1 MRRWPRSG
9 TSPGRALDRTVHPQR
24 FPSGEGSTD
33 LRAVLGDCVMA
44 RLPGF
49 GGAKTVGLDIDR
61 GSIKA
66 VQISGAGGGYNLQ
79 HVGYHRLPP
88 GTILDGEVADH
99 DLLAAEIKE
108 FWDSHSFNG
117 KAVTLG
123 VSNQKV
129 VVRLLDF
136 PHMAQ
141 ADLQGAINFEA
152 QDHIPMPLD
161 EAVLDYVVL
170 GPREERSDLDRVL
183 VVAAQREMIS
193 RYTSAV
199 RTGGLRPAGVD
210 VKALS
215 LTRSTLPDP
224 FFGEEGAVLLL
235 DVGAEIT
242 NLVVAD
248 RGNPVLTRFVP
259 IGLVDFVA
267 AVMELADLPEDQ
279 AERQALDPRVNL
291 GSEQDEET
299 DPSEEE
305 NFDPALVYD
314 VRRGLEGAA
323 QTLADE
329 VQRSIEH
336 HRSQEAARDVSRVL
350 LSGEAALIPNLDGY
364 LGGLLDV
371 PTGRGDLVEKLSAN
385 RSNISDDQLRAMEPV
400 LAVAFGLAM
409 EEE

>member
-1 MRRWPRSG
+1 MAGRGLGAVERFRGIGRSG
-9 TSPGRALDRTVHPQR
+9 TIGV
-24 FPSGEGSTD
+24 
-33 LRAVLGDCVMA
+33 
-44 RLPGF
+44 
-49 GGAKTVGLDIDR
+49 DIDR

-66 VQISGAGGGYNLQ
+66 VQLQSTGAGYVLQ

-88 GTILDGEVADH
+88 GVIVEGEVADQN
-99 DLLAAEIKE
+99 LLAAEIRE
-108 FWDSHSFNG
+108 FWDSHSFKG
-117 KAVTLG
+117 RSVTFG

-136 PHMAQ
+136 PHMRPE
-141 ADLQGAINFEA
+141 DLQGAISFEA

-170 GPREERSDLDRVL
+170 GPREERADLDRVL

-193 RYTSAV
+193 RYTTAV
-199 RTGGLRPAGVD
+199 RAGGLRPEGVD

-224 FFGEEGAVLLL
+224 FFGEDGAVLLL

-259 IGLVDFVA
+259 VGLGDFVA
-267 AVMELADLPEDQ
+267 AVVDLADLSEDE
-279 AERQALDPRVNL
+279 AERQALDARVNL
-291 GSEQDEET
+291 GDGRVEEET
-299 DPSEEE
+299 QEEE
-305 NFDPALVYD
+305 AEVEEERETEEFDPALAYD

-350 LSGEAALIPNLDGY
+350 ISGEAALIPGLDVY
-364 LGGLLDV
+364 LGDLLGV
-371 PTGRGDLVEKLSAN
+371 PTGRGKPVDKLSAN
-385 RSNISDDQLRAMEPV
+385 RSNIEDAQLRAMEPV

-409 EEE
+409 EDE

>member
-1 MRRWPRSG
+1 MAGLRGLRGSRS
-9 TSPGRALDRTVHPQR
+9 
-24 FPSGEGSTD
+24 
-33 LRAVLGDCVMA
+33 
-44 RLPGF
+44 
-49 GGAKTVGLDIDR
+49 VGLDIDR

-66 VQISGAGGGYNLQ
+66 VQVSGSGGGYALQ

-117 KAVTLG
+117 KSVTIG

-136 PHMAQ
+136 PRMRPE
-141 ADLQGAINFEA
+141 DLQGAISFEA

-183 VVAAQREMIS
+183 VVAARREMIS

-199 RTGGLRPAGVD
+199 RDGGLRPAGVD

-224 FFGEEGAVLLL
+224 FFGDEGAVLLL
-235 DVGAEIT
+235 DVGAEIA

-259 IGLVDFVA
+259 VGLGDFVA
-267 AVMELADLPEDQ
+267 AVMELADLPEDE
-279 AERQALDPRVNL
+279 AERHALDPRVRL
-291 GSEQDEET
+291 GSEQDEEPET
-299 DPSEEE
+299 EQEAEPEEDG
-305 NFDPALVYD
+305 FDPALAFD

-336 HRSQEAARDVSRVL
+336 HRSQEAAREVSRVL

-364 LGGLLDV
+364 LGELLDV
-371 PTGRGDLVEKLSAN
+371 PTVRGNLVERLSAN

>member
-1 MRRWPRSG
+1 MAGLRGFR
-9 TSPGRALDRTVHPQR
+9 
-24 FPSGEGSTD
+24 GS
-33 LRAVLGDCVMA
+33 R
-44 RLPGF
+44 
-49 GGAKTVGLDIDR
+49 TVGLDIDR

-66 VQISGAGGGYNLQ
+66 VQVSGSGGGYALQ

-88 GTILDGEVADH
+88 GTILDGEVADQ
-99 DLLAAEIKE
+99 DLLAAEIRE

-117 KAVTLG
+117 KSVTIG

-136 PHMAQ
+136 PRMRPE
-141 ADLQGAINFEA
+141 DLQGAISFEA

-224 FFGEEGAVLLL
+224 FFGDEGAVLLL
-235 DVGAEIT
+235 DVGAEIA

-259 IGLVDFVA
+259 VGLGDFVA
-267 AVMELADLPEDQ
+267 AVMELADLPEDE
-279 AERQALDPRVNL
+279 AERHALDPRVRL
-291 GSEQDEET
+291 GSEQDETQEPEE
-299 DPSEEE
+299 DLEEE
-305 NFDPALVYD
+305 PQAEPEGDGFDPALAFD

-336 HRSQEAARDVSRVL
+336 HRSQESAREVSRVL

-364 LGGLLDV
+364 LGELLDV
-371 PTGRGDLVEKLSAN
+371 PTTRGNPVERLSAN

>member
-1 MRRWPRSG
+1 MGRLRG
-9 TSPGRALDRTVHPQR
+9 IGRAGTIGV
-24 FPSGEGSTD
+24 
-33 LRAVLGDCVMA
+33 
-44 RLPGF
+44 
-49 GGAKTVGLDIDR
+49 DIDR

-66 VQISGAGGGYNLQ
+66 VQLQDSGAGYVLQ

-88 GTILDGEVADH
+88 GVIVDGEVADQN
-99 DLLAAEIKE
+99 LLASEIRE
-108 FWDSHSFNG
+108 FWDSHSFKG
-117 KAVTLG
+117 RSITFG

-136 PHMAQ
+136 PHMKPE
-141 ADLQGAINFEA
+141 DLQDAISFEA

-199 RTGGLRPAGVD
+199 RAGGLRPEGVD

-224 FFGEEGAVLLL
+224 FFGEDGAVLLL

-248 RGNPVLTRFVP
+248 RGTPVLTRFVP
-259 IGLVDFVA
+259 VGLGDFVA

-291 GSEQDEET
+291 GDGREDETEET
-299 DPSEEE
+299 TDPAQEEGDE
-305 NFDPALVYD
+305 VEDFDPALVYD

-350 LSGEAALIPNLDGY
+350 ISGEAALIPGLDAYIGDL
-364 LGGLLDV
+364 LGV
-371 PTGRGDLVEKLSAN
+371 PTGRGKPVDKLSAN
-385 RSNISDDQLRAMEPV
+385 RSNIEDAQLRAMEPV

-409 EEE
+409 GDE

>member
-1 MRRWPRSG
+1 LARRSFGGPGSRRVGRLRGIGRSG
-9 TSPGRALDRTVHPQR
+9 AIGV
-24 FPSGEGSTD
+24 
-33 LRAVLGDCVMA
+33 
-44 RLPGF
+44 
-49 GGAKTVGLDIDR
+49 DIDR

-66 VQISGAGGGYNLQ
+66 VQLQSSGGGYVLQ

-88 GTILDGEVADH
+88 GVIVEGEVADQN
-99 DLLAAEIKE
+99 LLAAEIRE
-108 FWDSHSFNG
+108 FWDSHSFKG
-117 KAVTLG
+117 RSITFG

-136 PHMAQ
+136 PHMRPE
-141 ADLQGAINFEA
+141 DLQGAISFEA

-170 GPREERSDLDRVL
+170 GPREERADLDRVL

-199 RTGGLRPAGVD
+199 RAGGLRPEGVD

-224 FFGEEGAVLLL
+224 FFGEDGAVLLL
-235 DVGAEIT
+235 DVGAEIS

-259 IGLVDFVA
+259 VGLTDFVA
-267 AVMELADLPEDQ
+267 AVVELADLPEDE

-291 GSEQDEET
+291 GDGRVEEEQPEET
-299 DPSEEE
+299 EADESEIQEAEEE
-305 NFDPALVYD
+305 EEADDFDPALVYD

-350 LSGEAALIPNLDGY
+350 ISGEAALIPGLDVY
-364 LGGLLDV
+364 LGDLLGV
-371 PTGRGDLVEKLSAN
+371 PTGRGKPVDKLSAN
-385 RSNISDDQLRAMEPV
+385 RSNIEDAQLRAMEPV

-409 EEE
+409 EDE

>member
-1 MRRWPRSG
+1 
-9 TSPGRALDRTVHPQR
+9 
-24 FPSGEGSTD
+24 
-33 LRAVLGDCVMA
+33 MA

-66 VQISGAGGGYNLQ
+66 VQISGAGGGYTLQ

-141 ADLQGAINFEA
+141 ADLQGAISFEA

-224 FFGEEGAVLLL
+224 FFGDEGAVLLL

-259 IGLVDFVA
+259 VGLVDFVA
-267 AVMELADLPEDQ
+267 AVVELADLPEDE
-279 AERQALDPRVNL
+279 AERLTLDPRVRL
-291 GSEQDEET
+291 GSEQDEAQEQEG
-299 DPSEEE
+299 DEG
-305 NFDPALVYD
+305 NFDPALLYD

-336 HRSQEAARDVSRVL
+336 HRSQEAAREVSRVL
-350 LSGEAALIPNLDGY
+350 ISGEAALVANLDGY
-364 LGGLLDV
+364 LGELLDV
-371 PTGRGDLVEKLSAN
+371 PTSRGSPVEKLSAN

>member
-1 MRRWPRSG
+1 MGRLRGIGRSG
-9 TSPGRALDRTVHPQR
+9 TIGV
-24 FPSGEGSTD
+24 
-33 LRAVLGDCVMA
+33 
-44 RLPGF
+44 
-49 GGAKTVGLDIDR
+49 DIDR

-66 VQISGAGGGYNLQ
+66 VQLQGSGAGYVLQ

-88 GTILDGEVADH
+88 GVIVDGEVADQN
-99 DLLAAEIKE
+99 LLASELRE
-108 FWDSHSFNG
+108 FWDSHSFKG
-117 KAVTLG
+117 RSITFG

-136 PHMAQ
+136 PHMRPE
-141 ADLQGAINFEA
+141 DLQGAISFEA

-170 GPREERSDLDRVL
+170 GPREERADLDRVL

-199 RTGGLRPAGVD
+199 RAGGLKPEGVD

-224 FFGEEGAVLLL
+224 FFGEDGAVLLL

-259 IGLVDFVA
+259 VGLGDFVA
-267 AVMELADLPEDQ
+267 AVVELADLPEDE
-279 AERQALDPRVNL
+279 AERQALDPRINL
-291 GSEQDEET
+291 GDGR
-299 DPSEEE
+299 EEE
-305 NFDPALVYD
+305 AQEEEEEDFDPALVYD

-336 HRSQEAARDVSRVL
+336 HRSQEAARDVSSVL
-350 LSGEAALIPNLDGY
+350 ISGEAALIPGLDAY
-364 LGGLLDV
+364 LGELLGV
-371 PTGRGDLVEKLSAN
+371 PTGHG
-385 RSNISDDQLRAMEPV
+385 
-400 LAVAFGLAM
+400 
-409 EEE
+409 

>member
-1 MRRWPRSG
+1 MF
-9 TSPGRALDRTVHPQR
+9 DRTGHLSN
-24 FPSGEGSTD
+24 FPIGSRSTAPD
-33 LRAVLGDCVMA
+33 PVRLLSAICVVAGLRGIGRGA
-44 RLPGF
+44 R
-49 GGAKTVGLDIDR
+49 TVGLDIDR

-66 VQISGAGGGYNLQ
+66 VQVSGAGGGYTLQ

-108 FWDSHSFNG
+108 FWDSHSFHG
-117 KAVTLG
+117 KSVTLG

-136 PHMAQ
+136 PRMRPE
-141 ADLQGAINFEA
+141 DLQGAISFEA

-224 FFGEEGAVLLL
+224 FFGDEGAVLLL

-248 RGNPVLTRFVP
+248 RGSPVLTRFVP
-259 IGLVDFVA
+259 VGLGDFVA
-267 AVMELADLPEDQ
+267 AVMELADLPEDE
-279 AERQALDPRVNL
+279 AERQALDPRVRL

-299 DPSEEE
+299 DPDEED
-305 NFDPALVYD
+305 FDPALVYD

-364 LGGLLDV
+364 LGELLDV
-371 PTGRGDLVEKLSAN
+371 PTGRGDPVEKLSAN
-385 RSNISDDQLRAMEPV
+385 RSNVSDEQLRAMEPV

>member
-1 MRRWPRSG
+1 
-9 TSPGRALDRTVHPQR
+9 
-24 FPSGEGSTD
+24 
-33 LRAVLGDCVMA
+33 MA

-49 GGAKTVGLDIDR
+49 GGTRTVGLDIDR

-66 VQISGAGGGYNLQ
+66 VQISDAGGEYVLQ
-79 HVGYHRLPP
+79 HVGYHRLPS

-99 DLLAAEIKE
+99 DLLAAEIRE

-117 KAVTLG
+117 KAVSLG

-136 PHMAQ
+136 PHMEQ
-141 ADLQGAINFEA
+141 AGLQGAISFEA

-170 GPREERSDLDRVL
+170 GPREERSDFDRVL

-199 RTGGLRPAGVD
+199 RAGGLRPTGVD

-215 LTRSTLPDP
+215 LTRSTLPDS
-224 FFGEEGAVLLL
+224 FFGDEGAVLLL
-235 DVGAEIT
+235 DVGTEIT

-248 RGNPVLTRFVP
+248 QGNPVLTRFLPV
-259 IGLVDFVA
+259 GLVDFVA
-267 AVMELADLPEDQ
+267 AVVELADLPEDE
-279 AERQALDPRVNL
+279 AERLALDARVRL
-291 GSEQDEET
+291 GSERDEARET
-299 DPSEEE
+299 EAEEGG
-305 NFDPALVYD
+305 FDLALVYD

-323 QTLADE
+323 LTLADE
-329 VQRSIEH
+329 VQRSVEH
-336 HRSQEAARDVSRVL
+336 HRSQDAAHDVSRVL
-350 LSGEAALIPNLDGY
+350 LSGEAALIPNLESY
-364 LGGLLDV
+364 LGELLDV
-371 PTGRGDLVEKLSAN
+371 PTSRGNPVEKLSAN

>member
-1 MRRWPRSG
+1 VGRLRGIGRSG
-9 TSPGRALDRTVHPQR
+9 TIGV
-24 FPSGEGSTD
+24 
-33 LRAVLGDCVMA
+33 
-44 RLPGF
+44 
-49 GGAKTVGLDIDR
+49 DIDR

-66 VQISGAGGGYNLQ
+66 VQLQGSGAGYVLQ

-88 GTILDGEVADH
+88 GVIVEGEVADQN
-99 DLLAAEIKE
+99 LLAAELRE
-108 FWDSHSFNG
+108 FWDSHSFKG
-117 KAVTLG
+117 KSITFG

-136 PHMAQ
+136 PHMRPE
-141 ADLQGAINFEA
+141 DLQGAISFEA

-170 GPREERSDLDRVL
+170 GPREERADLDRVL

-199 RTGGLRPAGVD
+199 RAGGLRPEGVD

-224 FFGEEGAVLLL
+224 FFGEDGAVLLL

-259 IGLVDFVA
+259 VGLGDFVD
-267 AVMELADLPEDQ
+267 AVVELADLPEDE

-291 GSEQDEET
+291 GDGRVEE
-299 DPSEEE
+299 PQEEAEEAEAEEE
-305 NFDPALVYD
+305 EAEDFDPALVYD

-350 LSGEAALIPNLDGY
+350 ISGEAALIPGLDVY
-364 LGGLLDV
+364 LGDLLGV
-371 PTGRGDLVEKLSAN
+371 PTGRGKPVDKLSAN
-385 RSNISDDQLRAMEPV
+385 RSNIEDAQLRAMEPV

-409 EEE
+409 EDE

>member
-1 MRRWPRSG
+1 MGRLRGIGRSG
-9 TSPGRALDRTVHPQR
+9 TIGV
-24 FPSGEGSTD
+24 
-33 LRAVLGDCVMA
+33 
-44 RLPGF
+44 
-49 GGAKTVGLDIDR
+49 DIDR

-66 VQISGAGGGYNLQ
+66 VQLQSTGAGYVLQ

-88 GTILDGEVADH
+88 GIIVEGEVADQN
-99 DLLAAEIKE
+99 LLAAEIKE
-108 FWDSHSFNG
+108 FWDSHSFKG
-117 KAVTLG
+117 RSITFG

-136 PHMAQ
+136 PHMRPE
-141 ADLQGAINFEA
+141 DLQGAISFEA

-170 GPREERSDLDRVL
+170 GPREERADLDRVL

-193 RYTSAV
+193 RYTTAV
-199 RTGGLRPAGVD
+199 RAGGLKPEGVD

-224 FFGEEGAVLLL
+224 FFGEDGAVLLL
-235 DVGAEIT
+235 DVGSEIT

-259 IGLVDFVA
+259 VGLADFVA
-267 AVMELADLPEDQ
+267 AVSELADLPDDE

-291 GSEQDEET
+291 GDVRV
-299 DPSEEE
+299 EEE
-305 NFDPALVYD
+305 PQQEEAVAEEDQETEPFDPALAYD

-350 LSGEAALIPNLDGY
+350 ISGEAALIPGIDVY
-364 LGGLLDV
+364 LGDLLGV
-371 PTGRGDLVEKLSAN
+371 PTGRGKPVDKLSAN
-385 RSNISDDQLRAMEPV
+385 RSNIEDEQLRAMEPV

-409 EEE
+409 EDE

>member
-1 MRRWPRSG
+1 
-9 TSPGRALDRTVHPQR
+9 
-24 FPSGEGSTD
+24 
-33 LRAVLGDCVMA
+33 MA

-66 VQISGAGGGYNLQ
+66 VQISGAGGGYTLQ

-170 GPREERSDLDRVL
+170 GPTEERSDLDRVL

-199 RTGGLRPAGVD
+199 RDGGLRPTGVD

-224 FFGEEGAVLLL
+224 FFGDEGAVLLL

-259 IGLVDFVA
+259 VGLVDFVA
-267 AVMELADLPEDQ
+267 AVVELADLPEDE
-279 AERQALDPRVNL
+279 AERLTLDPRVRL
-291 GSEQDEET
+291 GSEQDMAQESEAEE
-299 DPSEEE
+299 DG
-305 NFDPALVYD
+305 FDPALIYD

-336 HRSQEAARDVSRVL
+336 HRSQEAAREVSRVL
-350 LSGEAALIPNLDGY
+350 VSGEAALVSNLDGY
-364 LGGLLDV
+364 LGELLDV
-371 PTGRGDLVEKLSAN
+371 PTSRGNPVEKLSAN

>member
-1 MRRWPRSG
+1 VERLRGLRR
-9 TSPGRALDRTVHPQR
+9 V
-24 FPSGEGSTD
+24 GS
-33 LRAVLGDCVMA
+33 RRNIGI
-44 RLPGF
+44 
-49 GGAKTVGLDIDR
+49 DIDR

-66 VQISGAGGGYNLQ
+66 VQISGSGGGYVLQ

-88 GTILDGEVADH
+88 GTIVEGEVADH

-108 FWDSHSFNG
+108 FWDSHSFKG
-117 KAVTLG
+117 KSVTIG

-136 PHMAQ
+136 PHMNPE
-141 ADLQGAINFEA
+141 DLEGAISFEA

-183 VVAAQREMIS
+183 VVAAQRDMVS

-224 FFGEEGAVLLL
+224 FFGEDGAVLLL

-242 NLVVAD
+242 NLVVAEQ
-248 RGNPVLTRFVP
+248 GNPVLTRFVP
-259 IGLVDFVA
+259 VGLGDFVA
-267 AVMELADLPEDQ
+267 AVAELTDLPDDQ
-279 AERQALDPRVNL
+279 AERQALNARVRL
-291 GSEQDEET
+291 GNGQDELEET
-299 DPSEEE
+299 QAEPEEDS
-305 NFDPALVYD
+305 FDPALAYD
-314 VRRGLEGAA
+314 VRRGLENAA
-323 QTLADE
+323 QALADE

-336 HRSQEAARDVSRVL
+336 HRSQEAAREVSRVL
-350 LSGEAALIPNLDGY
+350 VSGEAALIPGLDRY
-364 LGGLLDV
+364 LGELLNLA
-371 PTGRGDLVEKLSAN
+371 TERGNPVEKLSAN
-385 RSNISDDQLRAMEPV
+385 RSNVSDEQLRAMEPV

-409 EEE
+409 EDE

>member
-1 MRRWPRSG
+1 VRCSFDGTEFRRVGRLRGIGRSG
-9 TSPGRALDRTVHPQR
+9 TIGV
-24 FPSGEGSTD
+24 
-33 LRAVLGDCVMA
+33 
-44 RLPGF
+44 
-49 GGAKTVGLDIDR
+49 DIDR

-66 VQISGAGGGYNLQ
+66 VQLQSSGGGYVLQ

-88 GTILDGEVADH
+88 GVIVEGEVADQN
-99 DLLAAEIKE
+99 LLAAEIRD
-108 FWDSHSFNG
+108 FWDAHSFKG
-117 KAVTLG
+117 KSITFG

-136 PHMAQ
+136 PHMRPE
-141 ADLQGAINFEA
+141 DLQGAISFEA

-170 GPREERSDLDRVL
+170 GPREERADLDRVL

-199 RTGGLRPAGVD
+199 RAGGLRPEGVD

-224 FFGEEGAVLLL
+224 FFGEDGAVLLL

-259 IGLVDFVA
+259 VGLGDFVA
-267 AVMELADLPEDQ
+267 AVVDLADLPEDE

-291 GSEQDEET
+291 GDGHVEEQPQEEAEA
-299 DPSEEE
+299 EEAE
-305 NFDPALVYD
+305 VEEAAEVEDFDPALVYD

-350 LSGEAALIPNLDGY
+350 ISGEAALIPGLDVY
-364 LGGLLDV
+364 LGDLLGV
-371 PTGRGDLVEKLSAN
+371 PTGRGKPVDKLSAN
-385 RSNISDDQLRAMEPV
+385 RSNIEDAQLRAMEPV

-409 EEE
+409 EDE

>member
-1 MRRWPRSG
+1 M
-9 TSPGRALDRTVHPQR
+9 T
-24 FPSGEGSTD
+24 
-33 LRAVLGDCVMA
+33 

-49 GGAKTVGLDIDR
+49 GAARTVGLDIDR

-66 VQISGAGGGYNLQ
+66 VQISGAGGGYTLQ

-170 GPREERSDLDRVL
+170 GPTEERSDLDRVL

-199 RTGGLRPAGVD
+199 RDGGLRPTGVD

-215 LTRSTLPDP
+215 LTRSTLPET
-224 FFGEEGAVLLL
+224 FFGDEGTVLLL

-248 RGNPVLTRFVP
+248 QGNPVLTRFVP
-259 IGLVDFVA
+259 VGLVDFVA
-267 AVMELADLPEDQ
+267 AVVELADLPEDE
-279 AERQALDPRVNL
+279 AERLTLDPRVRL
-291 GSEQDEET
+291 GSEQDEE
-299 DPSEEE
+299 SEAEE
-305 NFDPALVYD
+305 DSFDPALIYD

-336 HRSQEAARDVSRVL
+336 HRSQEAAREVSRVL
-350 LSGEAALIPNLDGY
+350 ISGEAALVSNLDGY
-364 LGGLLDV
+364 LGELLDV
-371 PTGRGDLVEKLSAN
+371 PTSRGSPVEKLTAN